1 MNLSGHAYSD
11 KRRAQGSRMQ
21 YHEPSLQSRHNPD
34 NHLPAYARISQSL
47 RRQIESK
54 AWQPGDLIPTE
65 SRLSKEYGVS
75 IGTVRKALQ
84 ELVIAGF
91 LYRVQGKG
99 TYVAGSFI
107 RSKDHRFYRTHAAF
121 GEPDPERRFT
131 FLRSSTEPGQ
141 DFICRYL
148 QLEEGTPLL
157 KLERLISIDD
167 RPFVLVH
174 SYFEA
179 ARFPELARTD
189 PRRFESEALTLIIE
203 EDYGTPTMSASELCC
218 AATALPEVAAVL
230 QLPENS
236 PVLFLEMLSCSYNE
250 IPYEYRQSF
259 CVPGR
264 RLSRSSCIFSP
275 VLP

>member
-1 MNLSGHAYSD
+1 M
-11 KRRAQGSRMQ
+11 
-21 YHEPSLQSRHNPD
+21 
-34 NHLPAYARISQSL
+34 
-47 RRQIESK
+47 
-54 AWQPGDLIPTE
+54 
-65 SRLSKEYGVS
+65 
-75 IGTVRKALQ
+75 
-84 ELVIAGF
+84 
-91 LYRVQGKG
+91 
-99 TYVAGSFI
+99 
-107 RSKDHRFYRTHAAF
+107 
-121 GEPDPERRFT
+121 
-131 FLRSSTEPGQ
+131 
-141 DFICRYL
+141 
-148 QLEEGTPLL
+148 
-157 KLERLISIDD
+157 
-167 RPFVLVH
+167 LVH

-264 RLSRSSCIFSP
+264 KLSRSY
-275 VLP
+275 

>member
-264 RLSRSSCIFSP
+264 KLSRSY
-275 VLP
+275 